1 MTGTTG
7 DRQRGAPVPAD
18 LALDSVKRGQ
28 WPGPELRQR
37 CASSLRHGSSV
48 RDAPCQACPPG
59 EGCGQRG
66 SASKG
71 FTDPPVPA
79 SRQLPGGRDPGR
91 RPAAAPA
98 GSRASAVIPSGP
110 GSIDEARGA
119 DDGGRQR
126 RGRRRD
132 GGAVPVPNIDLC
144 HSIVRCSMIL
154 FV

>member
-66 SASKG
+66 SASEG

-79 SRQLPGGRDPGR
+79 SRQLPGGRDGR

-98 GSRASAVIPSGP
+98 GSRASAVIPPGP

-126 RGRRRD
+126 QGRHRD
-132 GGAVPVPNIDLC
+132 GGVVQVPNIDLC